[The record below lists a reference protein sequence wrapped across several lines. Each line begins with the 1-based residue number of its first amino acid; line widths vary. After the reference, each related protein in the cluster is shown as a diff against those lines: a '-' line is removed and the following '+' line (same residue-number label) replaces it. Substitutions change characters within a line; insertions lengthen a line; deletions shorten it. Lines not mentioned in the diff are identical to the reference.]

1 MYNKIVEYD
10 VKNPFGD
17 MNEYKLIKEIEP
29 TKNDLLHSTF
39 IINGKTYRGRACCPD
54 EGILAVEAIQLI
66 DKPEYD
72 IRSVGGLKCPYC
84 QFVEVDSFELDE
96 HEGPTTVCG
105 CCNSRI
111 IYVRNVVMNTLGE
124 CKEVI
129 YYSSPFKFKEPIKF

>member
-10 VKNPFGD
+10 VKNPIGD

-29 TKNDLLHSTF
+29 TKNELLHNTF
-39 IINGKTYRGRACCPD
+39 IINGKTYRGRACCP
-54 EGILAVEAIQLI
+54 EVGIVAVEAIRLI

-84 QFVEVDSFELDE
+84 LFVELDSFELEE
-96 HEGPTTVCG
+96 HEGPTTVCE

-129 YYSSPFKFKEPIKF
+129 YYSSPFKFKEPIIF